1 MSDWL
6 DFCLYALQAVMLWIV
21 VPAWGTWFLR
31 PLQLRTGLWVKVLRG
46 WGVLSVAAL
55 LFANGW
61 ESLLRISYLMLALGV
76 ALAGYG
82 VWTFLRWLKSNEPE
96 AQEEETFALSRDD
109 FLPRELQYLIY
120 GLLLVALLARPVAG
134 LLWPGVQDIWGNLG
148 TGLVV
153 AMLLFLSA
161 SGSVMRAPNHLD
173 RALGPRYRQMEV
185 RICYLLMGC
194 LALLQIAS
202 LSLELTGLDSR
213 RNGALLVSAFVS
225 ITLGCFM
232 LLSSPGKE
240 KGPAVSSRP

>member
-1 MSDWL
+1 L
-6 DFCLYALQAVMLWIV
+6 CLYALQAVMLWIV
-21 VPAWGTWFLR
+21 VPAWGIWFLR
-31 PLQLRTGLWVKVLRG
+31 PLQLRTGVWVKVLRG

-96 AQEEETFALSRDD
+96 AQDEETFPPSRDD

-120 GLLLVALLARPVAG
+120 GLLLVALLARPLAG
-134 LLWPGVQDIWGNLG
+134 LVWPGVQDILGNFL
-148 TGLVV
+148 TVLVV

-161 SGSVMRAPNHLD
+161 SGSVLRAPNNLD

-202 LSLELTGLDSR
+202 LWLELTGLASR

>member
-1 MSDWL
+1 MSHWL
-6 DFCLYALQAVMLWIV
+6 DFCLYSLQAVMLWIV

-31 PLQLRTGLWVKVLRG
+31 PLQQRTGMWVKVLRA
-46 WGVLSVAAL
+46 WGLLSVVAL

-61 ESLLRISYLMLALGV
+61 QSLLRISNLMLALGV

-82 VWTFLRWLKSNEPE
+82 AWTFLRWLKSNEPE
-96 AQEEETFALSRDD
+96 PQVEETFPLTRDD
-109 FLPRELQYLIY
+109 FLPRGLQYLIY
-120 GLLLVALLARPVAG
+120 GLLLVALLARPLAG
-134 LLWPGVQDIWGNLG
+134 LVWTGVQDIWGNFL
-148 TGLVV
+148 TVLVV

-161 SGSVMRAPNHLD
+161 AGSVMRAPNQLD

-185 RICYLLMGC
+185 RICYLLMGS

-202 LSLELTGLDSR
+202 LSLELTGLASR

-225 ITLGCFM
+225 LTLAGFM

-240 KGPAVSSRP
+240 KGPAVASRP

>member
-1 MSDWL
+1 VSDWL
-6 DFCLYALQAVMLWIV
+6 DFGLYALQAVMLWIV

-31 PLQLRTGLWVKVLRG
+31 PLQLRTGVWVKVLRG

-76 ALAGYG
+76 LLAGYG

-96 AQEEETFALSRDD
+96 LQAEETFPLTRDD
-109 FLPRELQYLIY
+109 FLPRELQYVIY
-120 GLLLVALLARPVAG
+120 GLLLVALLARPLAG
-134 LLWPGVQDIWGNLG
+134 LVWPGVQDIWGNFL
-148 TGLVV
+148 TVLVV

-161 SGSVMRAPNHLD
+161 SGSVMRTPNHLD
-173 RALGPRYRQMEV
+173 LALGPRFRQMEV

-202 LSLELTGLDSR
+202 LSLELAGLASR

-225 ITLGCFM
+225 LTLGGFM